1 MIGEA
6 ITLLTLVGGAVII
19 FGVWLVNRKR

>member
-19 FGVWLVNRKR
+19 FGVWLVNRK